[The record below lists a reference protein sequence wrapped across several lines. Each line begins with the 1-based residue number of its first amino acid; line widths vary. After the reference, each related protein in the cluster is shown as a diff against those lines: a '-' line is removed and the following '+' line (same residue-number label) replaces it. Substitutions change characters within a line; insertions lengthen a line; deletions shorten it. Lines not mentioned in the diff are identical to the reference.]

1 MAKELHAAAI
11 AIVTWIFV
19 FYLISAIVSMVIPVM
34 DWTARS
40 TAFSVGYLI
49 AGAVLIIFSIFGSK
63 NKIISNGF
71 LVGGLLVLVS
81 AAFSSYNIPFL
92 PVIIAGALL
101 VILIYFASKK
111 SK

>member
-11 AIVTWIFV
+11 AIVTWIFI
-19 FYLISAIVSMVIPVM
+19 FYLISAIISSILPF
-34 DWTARS
+34 DAWTVRA

-63 NKIISNGF
+63 NKIISNG
-71 LVGGLLVLVS
+71 LLIGGLLVLVS
-81 AAFSSYNIPFL
+81 AAFSSSTIPFL

-101 VILIYFASKK
+101 IILIYFASKK